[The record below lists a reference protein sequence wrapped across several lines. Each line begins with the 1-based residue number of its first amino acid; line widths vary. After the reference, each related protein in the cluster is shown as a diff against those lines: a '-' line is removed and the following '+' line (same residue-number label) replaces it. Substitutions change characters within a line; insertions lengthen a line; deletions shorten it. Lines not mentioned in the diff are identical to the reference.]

1 MPSSFQ
7 NKKRLRFIIT
17 TSGGARNRITIEGL
31 RATADIDK
39 AGGMMMGQ
47 LSAKIYGVAQGDMN
61 AVTTL
66 QWRPAKTGDM
76 SYLPNTIEVFA
87 IDGDAESLVF
97 SGNIVNAW
105 ADYQNP
111 PAVFLNVK
119 AMSAML
125 GQLSACPPR
134 SFKGEV
140 DVAIVMLQI
149 AEDLGLTFENN
160 GVTARMS
167 DIYLSGDLVN
177 QAREL
182 ANSAG
187 IVLAIDNGVLAICPR
202 NNPRAGDV
210 PLVSAATG
218 LIGYPAFDGA
228 GIICRMLFNPALR
241 FMGQFQLE
249 TEQTRAS
256 GLWTATSI
264 AYQLESE
271 KPNGAW
277 FQVVRGNFDGAP
289 YVGK

>member
-1 MPSSFQ
+1 MPKSFEH
-7 NKKRLRFIIT
+7 KKRLRFVIT
-17 TSGGARNRITIEGL
+17 LSGGANNRITLEGL

-39 AGGMMMGQ
+39 AGGMMMGT
-47 LSAKIYGVAQGDMN
+47 LRAKLYGVAQGDMN
-61 AVTTL
+61 AITTL
-66 QWRPAKTGDM
+66 QWRPSRTGDM
-76 SYLPNTIEVFA
+76 SYLPNTVEVFA
-87 IDGDAESLVF
+87 IDGEAETLVF

-111 PAVFLNVK
+111 PAVFLHIQ
-119 AMSAML
+119 AMSAFL
-125 GQLSACPPR
+125 GQLSASPPR

-140 DVAIVMLQI
+140 DVAVVMLQI

-160 GVTARMS
+160 GVTSRMS

-177 QAREL
+177 QARDL

-187 IVLAIDNGVLAICPR
+187 LTLTIDGGVLAICPR
-202 NNPRAGDV
+202 NTPRSGEV
-210 PLVSAATG
+210 PLISPSTG

-228 GIICRMLFNPALR
+228 GVICRMLFNPALR

-249 TEQTRAS
+249 TEQARAS

-277 FQVVRGNFDGAP
+277 FQVVRGNFDGTP